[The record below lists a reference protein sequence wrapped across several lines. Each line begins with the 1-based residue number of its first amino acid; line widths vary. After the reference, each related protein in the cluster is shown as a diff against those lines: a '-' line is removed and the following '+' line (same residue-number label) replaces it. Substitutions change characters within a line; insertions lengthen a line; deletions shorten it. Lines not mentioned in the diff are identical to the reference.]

1 MGRVKLRQLVTRPV
15 LIAGAAGGGSAVG
28 AAAGSVAAAAWF
40 ARRVLTPDE
49 LQPDDVAIVAYD
61 DESVTFASGPDP
73 DVPGRYG
80 VWLDGGAGHARV
92 GQILDR
98 DEVAGTVR
106 RALVAVD
113 RGSLGV
119 GPARWNQYY
128 YWDRPSVSLGLP
140 DEDVVVS
147 SDVGALPAWI
157 VRPADPAGGENW
169 AVLVHGRGARKE
181 EALRAVPVLRDAGWT
196 CLVAAYRN
204 DRDAPRGP
212 DGRYN
217 LGLSEWRDVEVA
229 ISTAV
234 ARGAERIVLFG
245 WSMGGAIVLQT
256 LHRSRYADRI
266 VGVCLDS
273 AVIDWDAVLRHHGRL
288 NHLPSPLVRVARGLM
303 GSPRGR
309 SLVGLIEPIDLAHTD
324 WVARADELDV
334 PILLIHSTGDTV
346 VPFAPA
352 AALAERRPDIV
363 RFEPWHRARHCR
375 EWNYDPE
382 RWESVVSSFV
392 TGLSP
397 ASGELDG
404 RPSVARAAGAPR
416 GEPATHEGAVRLDE
430 AAELELEG

>member
-1 MGRVKLRQLVTRPV
+1 MKLRQLVTRPV

-49 LQPDDVAIVAYD
+49 LQPDDVAIVAHD
-61 DESVTFASGPDP
+61 AESVTFASGPDP
-73 DVPGRYG
+73 DVRGRYG

-92 GQILDR
+92 GRILEH
-98 DEVAGTVR
+98 DELAGTVR
-106 RALVAVD
+106 RELIAVD
-113 RGSLGV
+113 RGTLQV

-128 YWDRPSVSLGLP
+128 YWDRPSISLGLP
-140 DEDVVVS
+140 DEDLVVS
-147 SDVGALPAWI
+147 SDVGALPGWV
-157 VRPADPAGGENW
+157 VRPAETSRSGDW
-169 AVLVHGRGARKE
+169 AILVHGRGARKE
-181 EALRAVPVLRDAGWT
+181 ETLRAVPVLRRAGWT

-217 LGLSEWRDVEVA
+217 LGLSEWRDVEAA
-229 ISTAV
+229 IAAAV
-234 ARGAERIVLFG
+234 ARGAQRIVLFG

-256 LHRSRYADRI
+256 LHRSRHADRI

-288 NHLPSPLVRVARGLM
+288 NHLPSPLVRVARSLM

-375 EWNYDPE
+375 EWNYDSQ
-382 RWESVVSSFV
+382 RWELAVSSFV
-392 TGLSP
+392 GGLPERPDMLQRHGRSP
-397 ASGELDG
+397 AI
-404 RPSVARAAGAPR
+404 AGAPAGGLTAR
-416 GEPATHEGAVRLDE
+416 HDIG
-430 AAELELEG
+430 